1 MAMGRRRKG
10 QQPTLWIETARLV
23 TGPGHPFYSKLN
35 ELFQEYG
42 FDAFVEGMCAPSY
55 AKTMGRPSL
64 PPAIYFR
71 LLLVGY
77 FEGLDSERGI
87 AWRLAD
93 SVSLRQFC
101 GYELT
106 DATPD
111 HSTLSRTRR
120 LLPEEVHDAMF
131 GWVLRILLKAGLLKG
146 KTLGL
151 DATTLEAAAAMRS
164 IVRRDSG
171 ESYPEY
177 LQRLAEEDGDPA
189 PTRRELARKDR
200 TRKKKASN
208 KDWQNPHDPDAKIT
222 KMKDGRT
229 HLAHKAEHVVDL
241 ESGAVV
247 AVTVQPADR
256 GDTKSQ
262 EESLEEAAKNLAD
275 LLDDEGAAELSEE
288 SLLKEVVADRG
299 YHSDAVLTTHRKVGI
314 RSYIAEPKRPRR
326 RWRGKKEAQK
336 AVYANRRR
344 LRGARSK
351 ALHRLRAE
359 KVERSFAH
367 CYETG
372 GMRRVHL
379 RGHTNLRKRLLVHV
393 AAFNLGLLMR
403 QLLGSGTPRELRA
416 RLRVLLGLLKALERA
431 FWRPWRLPESWS
443 LSPGSVCRWQSAD
456 ALVFLAPA

>member
-1 MAMGRRRKG
+1 MAMGRRKKG
-10 QQPTLWIETARLV
+10 QQPTLWIETAQLA
-23 TGPGHPFYSKLN
+23 TGPGHPFYTRLN
-35 ELFQEYG
+35 QLLDEHR
-42 FDAFVEGMCAPSY
+42 FDTFVERMCAPSY

-64 PPAIYFR
+64 PPAVYFR

-93 SVSLRQFC
+93 SLSLRQFC

-120 LLPEEVHDAMF
+120 LLPEEYHDAMF
-131 GWVLRILLKAGLLKG
+131 GWVLRVLLKAGLLKG

-177 LQRLAEEDGDPA
+177 LKRLAEEDGEPEA
-189 PTRRELARKDR
+189 TRSELARKDR

-208 KDWQNPHDPDAKIT
+208 KDWKSPHDPDAKIT

-241 ESGAVV
+241 VSGAVV

-262 EESLEEAAKNLAD
+262 EESLEEAAENLAD
-275 LLDDEGAAELSEE
+275 LLDDETVKLSEE
-288 SLLKEVVADRG
+288 ELLKEVVADRG
-299 YHSDAVLTTHRKVGI
+299 YHSNAVLETHRKVGI
-314 RSYIAEPKRPRR
+314 RSYISEPKRPRR
-326 RWRGKKEAQK
+326 RWRGRKQAQE

-344 LRGARSK
+344 LRGERSR
-351 ALHRLRAE
+351 ALGRLRAE

-372 GMRRVHL
+372 GLRRVHL
-379 RGHTNLRKRLLVHV
+379 RGHSNIRKRVLVHV
-393 AAFNLGLLMR
+393 AAFNLGLAMR

-416 RLRVLLGLLKALERA
+416 RLRAVFLLLQALQRA
-431 FWRPWRLPESWS
+431 FWRLRRDSMVFRLSKIVHLGWQS
-443 LSPGSVCRWQSAD
+443 GPGSAH
-456 ALVFLAPA
+456 LAVA